1 VRRNSE
7 PHSLPVAVAHLVL
20 VRRMEPRPAWLVVR
34 YIALPPLVAFVVGGA
49 LLLSTASAHPRY
61 AAVVVA
67 VLVLIVVFAVH
78 RRNRRDL
85 ARGWRLRRAGRDQFC
100 YQELIDER
108 WASITID
115 GEMLRGKPRRVIYMP
130 TIEAWGFLP
139 AWARDRRAEII
150 ARIQSE
156 CPEPDYAYQNV

>member
-1 VRRNSE
+1 M
-7 PHSLPVAVAHLVL
+7 VAELGV
-20 VRRMEPRPAWLVVR
+20 VRRMEPRPVWVVVR
-34 YIALPPLVAFVVGGA
+34 YIAFPLVAFVACGA
-49 LLLSTASAHPRY
+49 LLLSTGSAHPGY

-67 VLVLIVVFAVH
+67 VLVVIVVFAAH

-85 ARGWRLRRAGRDQFC
+85 ARGWRLRRGGRDQFC
-100 YQELIDER
+100 YQELIDGG

-115 GEMLRGKPRRVIYMP
+115 GEMLGGRTRHVIYMP
-130 TIEAWGFLP
+130 TTEAWGRLP

-150 ARIQSE
+150 ARIQTE